1 MKKLFL
7 IFLAMMT
14 TMLCQA
20 QEPVTV
26 GKGSYAEYA
35 PLVKSKTDEH
45 SGDQSM
51 YMQYR
56 NLYIVEEA
64 GVPIPT
70 NDWWT
75 DLINAD
81 RGRSGQEV
89 TGHLWSYPQYVQGMR
104 YGIDIHYPT
113 YWVDNGTEMKAQS
126 KLLVKGGDGFNALTP
141 MAEQWSDWAVT
152 FSESS
157 GTKKMTT
164 TLAHGVPFTWIE
176 LANISPAI
184 TVAKTGNDGA
194 DNVLTGKTTVKF
206 LRADGTALAS
216 GVHSSFIIA
225 IGNSDAL
232 KVGEWVLAVGNPFN
246 LTSTVTA
253 GIVSAKARS
262 LGANGVESFIQTD
275 AAINAGNSGGA
286 LVNERGELVG
296 INAMLYSQ
304 TGSYSGY
311 GFAIP
316 TTIMNKVVKDLKE
329 FGMVQRAMLGVRGGD
344 VTNYI
349 DSEKEKGNEVDLGTN
364 TGIYIRDVEPKSAAE
379 ELGLQKGDVVTAI
392 DGKEVTK
399 MAELQEALSQRRPGD
414 KVTVTYLRSKKRHT
428 ETATLRNA
436 QGGTEV
442 LEEVDIDLFGAQ
454 LKPLTDETRQAL
466 ALRYGL
472 EVTAIKKGKLADA
485 GITKGMILLQV
496 NDKEM
501 RTVEDFEEAVKAANQ
516 SSDRVL
522 WIRAITQSGRRVATA
537 IDLSSEKK

>member
-1 MKKLFL
+1 MSL
-7 IFLAMMT
+7 IRPIGPISNRLNKRIKTMT
-14 TMLCQA
+14 QKTKMWLGAAALVLSSSLMTGAIMTNKISMATTAVAADAPAATTTPAVAAPAGLVDLTTAAERSVNSVVYIKVTQNA
-20 QEPVTV
+20 KRQTVTV
-26 GKGSYAEYA
+26 RDPFEEFFGDFFGRGRGQGRQQEIETQPKRQGAGSGVIISTDGYIVTNNHVVAGADEI
-35 PLVKSKTDEH
+35 LVKLNDNTEYKGRVIGLDE
-45 SGDQSM
+45 
-51 YMQYR
+51 
-56 NLYIVEEA
+56 
-64 GVPIPT
+64 T
-70 NDWWT
+70 T
-75 DLINAD
+75 DL
-81 RGRSGQEV
+81 
-89 TGHLWSYPQYVQGMR
+89 
-104 YGIDIHYPT
+104 
-113 YWVDNGTEMKAQS
+113 
-126 KLLVKGGDGFNALTP
+126 ALIKVE
-141 MAEQWSDWAVT
+141 A
-152 FSESS
+152 
-157 GTKKMTT
+157 KN
-164 TLAHGVPFTWIE
+164 L
-176 LANISPAI
+176 PAI
-184 TVAKTGNDGA
+184 T
-194 DNVLTGKTTVKF
+194 
-206 LRADGTALAS
+206 
-216 GVHSSFIIA
+216 

-232 KVGEWVLAVGNPFN
+232 KIGEWVLAVGNPFN

-329 FGMVQRAMLGVRGGD
+329 FGMVQRAILGVRGTD

-364 TGIYIRDVEPKSAAE
+364 TGIYISDVEPKTTAE

-392 DGKEVTK
+392 DDKAVTK
-399 MAELQEALSQRRPGD
+399 MAELQEALSQRRPGEKV
-414 KVTVTYLRSKKRHT
+414 KVTFLRNKKSRT

-442 LEEVDIDLFGAQ
+442 MEEMDIDLFGAQ
-454 LKPLTDETRQAL
+454 LKPLTDETKQAL

-472 EVTAIKKGKLADA
+472 EVTAIKKGKLAEA

-496 NDKEM
+496 NDREM

-537 IDLSSEKK
+537 IDLSEDKK

>member
-1 MKKLFL
+1 MN
-7 IFLAMMT
+7 MMT
-14 TMLCQA
+14 QKTKTWLGAAALVLSSSLLTGAIMTNRVTMGTAAVAADAPTTVAAPAAATPTGLVDLTTAAERSVNSVVYIKVTQNA
-20 QEPVTV
+20 KRQTVTV
-26 GKGSYAEYA
+26 RDPFEDFFGDFFGYGNRGRGQGRQQEIETQPKRQGAGSGVIISADGYIVTNNHVVAGADEI
-35 PLVKSKTDEH
+35 LVKLNDNTEYKGRVIGLDE
-45 SGDQSM
+45 
-51 YMQYR
+51 
-56 NLYIVEEA
+56 
-64 GVPIPT
+64 T
-70 NDWWT
+70 T
-75 DLINAD
+75 DL
-81 RGRSGQEV
+81 
-89 TGHLWSYPQYVQGMR
+89 
-104 YGIDIHYPT
+104 
-113 YWVDNGTEMKAQS
+113 
-126 KLLVKGGDGFNALTP
+126 ALIKVE
-141 MAEQWSDWAVT
+141 AKD
-152 FSESS
+152 
-157 GTKKMTT
+157 
-164 TLAHGVPFTWIE
+164 L
-176 LANISPAI
+176 PA
-184 TVAKTGNDGA
+184 
-194 DNVLTGKTTVKF
+194 
-206 LRADGTALAS
+206 
-216 GVHSSFIIA
+216 IA

-364 TGIYIRDVEPKSAAE
+364 TGIYIQDVEPKSTAE

-414 KVTVTYLRSKKRHT
+414 KVTVTYLRNKKRHT

-454 LKPLTDETRQAL
+454 LKPLTDETKQAL